1 MTMPNAGT
9 ISYPLYKLQ
18 AWSAPILLL
27 DDPELRRRF
36 IEIAE
41 KESPTQTFKIV
52 EALMKLERFGNNDRK
67 FTDEEARKMAQ
78 AAHWLAI
85 LRRDYGMAEFSNLVQ
100 GRR

>member
-1 MTMPNAGT
+1 MPNAGT
-9 ISYPLYKLQ
+9 ISHPLYKLQ